1 MILEEILM
9 ARKRKKGFTDAVL
22 SRREQYILTNKLKCL
37 RDLNMEVTE
46 ENLKKV
52 TICTMWETLN

>member
-1 MILEEILM
+1 M